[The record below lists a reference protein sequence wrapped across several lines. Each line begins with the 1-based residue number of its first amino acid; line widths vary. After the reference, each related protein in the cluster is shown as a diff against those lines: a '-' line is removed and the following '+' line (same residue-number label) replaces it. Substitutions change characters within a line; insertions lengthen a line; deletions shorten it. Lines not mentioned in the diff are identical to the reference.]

1 MRIFAVI
8 NLVLQLL
15 LLVFIVLAAYLAKK
29 GQLKHHCM
37 ILRIAVLIQIA
48 AIAGV
53 MLPSMLG
60 YVRFGPVGSL
70 FNMEIWIHHILGIAM
85 IVLWI
90 YINLVFLQ
98 VIKSR
103 YRLVVPMRLAFV
115 LWLLVIAMGLH
126 LYVFIWT

>member
-53 MLPSMLG
+53 MLPSMLS
-60 YVRFGPVGSL
+60 YVRLLQEKESLTGVYLQSHQIERRMVEHPVRFVVVAS
-70 FNMEIWIHHILGIAM
+70 W
-85 IVLWI
+85 VT
-90 YINLVFLQ
+90 
-98 VIKSR
+98 KS
-103 YRLVVPMRLAFV
+103 
-115 LWLLVIAMGLH
+115 
-126 LYVFIWT
+126 